1 MNKMKLEKE
10 KSFDIIT
17 LGSLPRVIMF
27 LLSRARQYYP
37 DIGGRNK

>member
-1 MNKMKLEKE
+1 MNEMKLAKE
-10 KSFDIIT
+10 QLFDIIT